1 MDGFNN
7 FNGMVNRPE
16 MNFNS
21 MRNPGYDKDVSMP
34 GMPMPGMPQMNRQD
48 FMNAPRGGVAE
59 MFGGMFG
66 GLGFPQRPQ
75 GGMGMPQGGM
85 GMPQGGMGMPQG
97 GMGMPQGGMGIMQDT
112 RMPQGGM
119 GMPQGGMGMPQGGMG
134 IMQDTRMPQ
143 GGMGMPQGGMG
154 MPQGGMGMPQ
164 GGMGMPQGG
173 MGMPQGGMMNFNPRQ
188 EIDKN
193 MAEQSMVGMP
203 QFNRQDLPRTRGD
216 LSQWV
221 SQLQAG
227 TPNPKMGMPNMFS
240 NQMNRVAY

>member
-164 GGMGMPQGG
+164 GGM
-173 MGMPQGGMMNFNPRQ
+173 MNFNPRK

>member
-66 GLGFPQRPQ
+66 GLGFPQR
-75 GGMGMPQGGM
+75 PQGGM